1 MADLSA
7 PTSAS
12 ASASTQA
19 APSADLDGT
28 VGVPSGHATGAIA
41 SLERLRRHRVRR
53 PHPTGLGHVV
63 SAIRREATKQRNN
76 HGGLSEVWDEIVP
89 ASLSSR
95 TRVDSV
101 RSGVVRL
108 VIADPST
115 RYEVDAFLRGGG
127 LQELRLRAG
136 QPIRQVRC
144 VIGSLETP
152 RSGR

>member
-1 MADLSA
+1 MAEFST
-7 PTSAS
+7 PTSAPV
-12 ASASTQA
+12 
-19 APSADLDGT
+19 APSSDPDGT
-28 VGVPSGHATGAIA
+28 VGVSSGQATGAIA
-41 SLERLRRHRVRR
+41 SIERLRRHRVRR
-53 PHPTGLGHVV
+53 PHPTGLGKVV
-63 SAIRREATKQRNN
+63 SAIRREATKQRKNR
-76 HGGLSEVWDEIVP
+76 GGLSEVWDEIVP

-95 TRVDSV
+95 TRIDSV

-144 VIGSLETP
+144 IIGSLKAPHSE
-152 RSGR
+152 R